1 MHPAKSVFEILLV
14 LRFHAQQMP
23 AQRFGQIQR
32 KHRDAIL
39 ASFGV
44 AHRDL
49 AQSEINVLY
58 PQPDA
63 LSIKRRPLP

>member
-1 MHPAKSVFEILLV
+1 MGISLERPIFWTEFSLD
-14 LRFHAQQMP
+14 HAVNWE
-23 AQRFGQIQR
+23 AISAIGQIQR
-32 KHRDAIL
+32 KHRDAIF

-63 LSIKRRPLP
+63 LH